1 MRGAALAFEQAQFA
15 AEQVLQ
21 VFLRVAALQQQRGV
35 ADVVAE
41 QRRLAQ
47 RLVRFNWL
55 ASVQTLTTAL
65 SCCFH
70 ASGDAASAGAA
81 AMAATSAAPAT
92 EGMSERGFFMESV
105 LGSTK

>member
-35 ADVVAE
+35 AHIVAE

-47 RLVRFNWL
+47 RLGPL
-55 ASVQTLTTAL
+55 
-65 SCCFH
+65 
-70 ASGDAASAGAA
+70 
-81 AMAATSAAPAT
+81 
-92 EGMSERGFFMESV
+92 
-105 LGSTK
+105 

>member
-47 RLVRFNWL
+47 LIVRFNWL
-55 ASVQTLTTAL
+55 ASVQALITAL

-81 AMAATSAAPAT
+81 AIAATSAAPAT